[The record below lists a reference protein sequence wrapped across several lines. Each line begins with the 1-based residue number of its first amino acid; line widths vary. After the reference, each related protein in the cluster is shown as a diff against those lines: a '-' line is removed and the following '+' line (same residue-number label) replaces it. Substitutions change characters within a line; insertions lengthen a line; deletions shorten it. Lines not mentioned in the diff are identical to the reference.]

1 MLILFVNQKRERVG
15 TLVGVLNRAFGKRR
29 DVIMGREEAT
39 APTAAPGQSGH
50 YVITISREFGSG
62 GREIGKLL
70 ARQLGFQYY
79 DSELIR
85 LAAEKSGYSPEF
97 IEQNEQ
103 AIKNPIL
110 YDFFAWYAG
119 PLEQS
124 EESKVDQLFQKESQ
138 LIGELAQKGSCVIV
152 GRLANYILK
161 DMPTAYHVFI
171 SADMAAKAARVAG
184 RDQVS
189 EKAALAKIA
198 KVDHERAVHCK
209 HFTKTEWGNAKH
221 YDLCIR
227 SNDLGTEETASL
239 IAGLFRR
246 KMGL

>member
-1 MLILFVNQKRERVG
+1 MKQNHLKIRTALYFVGLFVMTIGIALSVKSNLGVSPVSSIPYTMTCVWGIEMGKATILFHIVLVLLQILLLRRKFKPAQLLQV
-15 TLVGVLNRAFGKRR
+15 LVGVVFGYF
-29 DVIMGREEAT
+29 T
-39 APTAAPGQSGH
+39 T
-50 YVITISREFGSG
+50 F
-62 GREIGKLL
+62 
-70 ARQLGFQYY
+70 
-79 DSELIR
+79 
-85 LAAEKSGYSPEF
+85 
-97 IEQNEQ
+97 
-103 AIKNPIL
+103 
-110 YDFFAWYAG
+110 
-119 PLEQS
+119 
-124 EESKVDQLFQKESQ
+124 
-138 LIGELAQKGSCVIV
+138 C
-152 GRLANYILK
+152 NYLK

-221 YDLCIR
+221 YDLCIH